1 MANCKVTEFTG
12 RDVALLIAEGCGDAK
27 PQEQDW
33 ITVGNLRN
41 KGYEASSDMI
51 DFTTADSK
59 GSYRDEVGSYKTFA
73 ITTDGIVKLS
83 DAESMRGFHLIEE
96 TFMSNERG
104 GDRVIWARLM
114 FPDITLTGFMSIGSV
129 SRSAAYDDAITFDI
143 SLSKAPSAFGVDY
156 EVNDM
161 ENTETPTSITL
172 DNSALTVAVGATQTI
187 AATVLPTGAP
197 QAVLFNSTNKNVA
210 TVTPEGEVKGVSVG
224 EATIIVQSRTANV
237 FQTASVEVTA

>member
-12 RDVALLIAEGCGDAK
+12 RDVALMIAEGCGDAK

-41 KGYEASSDMI
+41 NGYEASSDMI

-59 GSYRDEVGSYKTFA
+59 GSYRDEVGSYKTFS
-73 ITTDGIVKLS
+73 ITTDGIIKLS
-83 DAESMRGFHLIEE
+83 DAESMRGFHLIEG
-96 TFMSNERG
+96 TFMNNERG

-114 FPDITLTGFMSIGSV
+114 FPDITVTGFMSIGSV

-156 EVNDM
+156 EVNDL
-161 ENTETPTSITL
+161 ENTEKPESITL
-172 DNSALTVAVGATQTI
+172 SETAIPLQIGGTATLT
-187 AATVLPTGAP
+187 ATVLPAGSP
-197 QAVLFNSTNKNVA
+197 QRVLFNSTAPNVA
-210 TVTPEGEVKGVSVG
+210 KVSAEGVITGVSIG
-224 EATIIVQSRTANV
+224 EATIIVKSATADV
-237 FQTASVEVTA
+237 YQTATVEVTA